1 MERTKKIILI
11 SVLGLMLITL
21 TSVVIVRQIR
31 KKKRNKINGSNNNN
45 PVKNSSP
52 KTILIVGDSQ
62 SAIKNAKG
70 GDITYSYPNILKEKF
85 KGSGVTIDVLALGGK
100 TTKWMLENLPSQLA
114 KKKYDRVIIYGGG
127 NDTSNASIPLDT
139 TISNIQ
145 KMVDLSR
152 ENGADVFVN
161 LGYKVEGKFGDI
173 NILPVGRPANLL
185 KKKEDWIP
193 YVQKRKDLQK
203 LIPEKIT
210 NATFIPVYDLESK
223 TTDGIHPTSAGHK
236 IVAEKIYESIV
247 KKY

>member
-1 MERTKKIILI
+1 MDKTKKIILI
-11 SVLGLMLITL
+11 SVLGIILVTL
-21 TSVVIVRQIR
+21 TSVVIVRQVR
-31 KKKRNKINGSNNNN
+31 KRRGRLNGGKDNVL
-45 PVKNSSP
+45 VKNSNP

-70 GDITYSYPNILKEKF
+70 GNITYSYPNILKEKL

-152 ENGADVFVN
+152 ENGADAFVN

-236 IVAEKIYESIV
+236 IVAEKIYESIL

>member
-11 SVLGLMLITL
+11 SVLGLILITL
-21 TSVVIVRQIR
+21 TSVVIVRQVR
-31 KKKRNKINGSNNNN
+31 KRRGRLNSGEYNV
-45 PVKNSSP
+45 PVKNRNL

-62 SAIKNAKG
+62 SAIKNAQG
-70 GDITYSYPNILKEKF
+70 GNITYTYPNILREKL
-85 KGSGVTIDVLALGGK
+85 KNQGVTIDVLALGGK
-100 TTKWMLENLPSQLA
+100 TTKWMLQNLPAQLD

-152 ENGADVFVN
+152 ENGADAFVN

-236 IVAEKIYESIV
+236 IVAEKIYDSII

>member
-1 MERTKKIILI
+1 MDKTKKIILI
-11 SVLGLMLITL
+11 SVLGIILVTL
-21 TSVVIVRQIR
+21 TSVVIVRQVR
-31 KKKRNKINGSNNNN
+31 KRRGRLNGGEDSV
-45 PVKNSSP
+45 PVKNSNP

-70 GDITYSYPNILKEKF
+70 GNITYSYPNILKEKF
-85 KGSGVTIDVLALGGK
+85 KDSGVTIDVLALGGK

-152 ENGADVFVN
+152 ENGADAFVN
-161 LGYKVEGKFGDI
+161 LGYKVEGNFGNI
-173 NILPVGRPANLL
+173 NIMPVGRPANLL

>member
-1 MERTKKIILI
+1 MDKTKKIILI
-11 SVLGLMLITL
+11 SVLGIILVTL
-21 TSVVIVRQIR
+21 TSVVIVRQVR
-31 KKKRNKINGSNNNN
+31 KRRGRLNGGKDNVL
-45 PVKNSSP
+45 VKNSNP

-100 TTKWMLENLPSQLA
+100 TTKWMLQNLPSQLA

-152 ENGADVFVN
+152 ENGADAFVN

-236 IVAEKIYESIV
+236 IVAEKIYESIL

>member
-1 MERTKKIILI
+1 MDKTKKIILI
-11 SVLGLMLITL
+11 GVLGIILVTL
-21 TSVVIVRQIR
+21 TSVVIVRQVR
-31 KKKRNKINGSNNNN
+31 KRRGRLNGGEDSV
-45 PVKNSSP
+45 PVKNSNP

-70 GDITYSYPNILKEKF
+70 GNITYSYPNILKEKF
-85 KGSGVTIDVLALGGK
+85 KDSGVTIDVLALGGK

-152 ENGADVFVN
+152 ENGADAFVN

-236 IVAEKIYESIV
+236 IVAEKIYEIIL

>member
-1 MERTKKIILI
+1 MNDRTKKIILI
-11 SVLGLMLITL
+11 SVLGVILVTL
-21 TSVVIVRQIR
+21 TSVVIVRQVH
-31 KKKRNKINGSNNNN
+31 KRRGRLNGGEDNV
-45 PVKNSSP
+45 PVKNSNP

-100 TTKWMLENLPSQLA
+100 TTKWMLQNLPSQLA

-127 NDTSNASIPLDT
+127 NDTSNASIPLYT

>member
-1 MERTKKIILI
+1 MDKTKKIILI
-11 SVLGLMLITL
+11 SVLGIILVTL
-21 TSVVIVRQIR
+21 TSVVIVRQVR
-31 KKKRNKINGSNNNN
+31 KRRGRLNGGEDSVL
-45 PVKNSSP
+45 VKNSNP
-52 KTILIVGDSQ
+52 KKILIVGDSQ

-70 GDITYSYPNILKEKF
+70 GNITYSYPNILKEKF
-85 KGSGVTIDVLALGGK
+85 KDSGVTIDVLALGGK

-152 ENGADVFVN
+152 ENGADAFVN

-236 IVAEKIYESIV
+236 IVAEKIYESIL

>member
-1 MERTKKIILI
+1 MNDRTKKIILI
-11 SVLGLMLITL
+11 SVLGIILVTL
-21 TSVVIVRQIR
+21 TSVVIVRQVR
-31 KKKRNKINGSNNNN
+31 KKRGRLNGGQDSVPVKNNN
-45 PVKNSSP
+45 PK
-52 KTILIVGDSQ
+52 KILIVGDSQ

-70 GDITYSYPNILKEKF
+70 GNITYTYPNILREKL
-85 KGSGVTIDVLALGGK
+85 KNQGVTIDVLALGGK

-114 KKKYDRVIIYGGG
+114 KNKYDRVIIYGGG

>member
-1 MERTKKIILI
+1 MDKTKKIILI
-11 SVLGLMLITL
+11 SVLGIILVTL
-21 TSVVIVRQIR
+21 TSVVIVRQVR
-31 KKKRNKINGSNNNN
+31 KRRGRLNGGEDSV
-45 PVKNSSP
+45 PVKNSNP

-70 GDITYSYPNILKEKF
+70 GNITYSYPNILKEKF
-85 KGSGVTIDVLALGGK
+85 KDSGVTIDVLALGGK

-152 ENGADVFVN
+152 ENGADAFVN

-236 IVAEKIYESIV
+236 IVAEKIYESIL

>member
-1 MERTKKIILI
+1 MNDRTKKIILI
-11 SVLGLMLITL
+11 SVLGIILVTL
-21 TSVVIVRQIR
+21 TSVVIVRQVR
-31 KKKRNKINGSNNNN
+31 KRRGRLNGGEDSV
-45 PVKNSSP
+45 PVKNSNP

-70 GDITYSYPNILKEKF
+70 GNITYSYPNILKEKL
-85 KGSGVTIDVLALGGK
+85 KSSGVTIDVLALGGK

-152 ENGADVFVN
+152 ENGADSFVN

-236 IVAEKIYESIV
+236 IVAEKIYESIL

>member
-1 MERTKKIILI
+1 MDKTKKIILI
-11 SVLGLMLITL
+11 SVLGIILVTL
-21 TSVVIVRQIR
+21 TSVVIVRQVR
-31 KKKRNKINGSNNNN
+31 KRRGRLNGGEDSV
-45 PVKNSSP
+45 PVKNSNP

-70 GDITYSYPNILKEKF
+70 GNITYSYPNILKEKL
-85 KGSGVTIDVLALGGK
+85 KSSGVTIDVLALGGK

-139 TISNIQ
+139 TIKNIQ
-145 KMVDLSR
+145 KMVDMSSD
-152 ENGADVFVN
+152 NGADAFVN

>member
-1 MERTKKIILI
+1 MDKTKKIILI
-11 SVLGLMLITL
+11 SVLGIILVTL
-21 TSVVIVRQIR
+21 TSVVIVRQVR
-31 KKKRNKINGSNNNN
+31 KRRGRLNGGEDSV
-45 PVKNSSP
+45 PVKNSNP

-62 SAIKNAKG
+62 SAIKNAQG
-70 GDITYSYPNILKEKF
+70 GNITYSYPNILKEKF
-85 KGSGVTIDVLALGGK
+85 KDSGVTIDVLALGGK

-152 ENGADVFVN
+152 ENGADAFVN

-236 IVAEKIYESIV
+236 IVAEKIYESIL